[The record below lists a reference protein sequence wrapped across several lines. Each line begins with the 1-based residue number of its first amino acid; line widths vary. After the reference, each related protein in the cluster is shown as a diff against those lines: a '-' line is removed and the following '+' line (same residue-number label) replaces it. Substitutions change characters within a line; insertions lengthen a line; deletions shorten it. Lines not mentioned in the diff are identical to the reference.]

1 MCCARAAPEDLC
13 GDEGEV
19 GGQEEGDGQA
29 AQGER
34 QVRVGQGQQ
43 DAASKEVSKYEYITI

>member
-1 MCCARAAPEDLC
+1 MCCARAALEYLR

-19 GGQEEGDGQA
+19 GGQEEGDGEA
-29 AQGER
+29 AKGER

-43 DAASKEVSKYEYITI
+43 DAAKGAKNN

>member
-1 MCCARAAPEDLC
+1 MCGAGAALEDLG

-19 GGQEEGDGQA
+19 GGQEEGGGEA

-43 DAASKEVSKYEYITI
+43 HAV